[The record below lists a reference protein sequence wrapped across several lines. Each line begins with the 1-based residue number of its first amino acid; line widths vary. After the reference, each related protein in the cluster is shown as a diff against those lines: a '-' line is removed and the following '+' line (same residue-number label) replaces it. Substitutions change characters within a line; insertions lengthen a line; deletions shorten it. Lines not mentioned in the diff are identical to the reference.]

1 MRAGDAHFAALEA
14 LRADAAAP
22 LSFVDRFY
30 GLCAGVIAFAMMV
43 QVGGGL
49 GTLLVAIQIGLALL
63 MFAIAPAETARVVVR
78 WWPLLIV
85 PLLALASVLWSGD
98 AMVSLR
104 YGAQFVLTAFIG
116 VFIASRVSSERLVVI
131 LFWSGLIFLLASIA
145 YGRQGASAQGYVL
158 IGLTGSKNQIGN
170 AAQFQLLLAATLLIM
185 PRLAPLHRLAAL
197 VSLPLAAWLLYQSNA
212 ATPLVLAVAGFGL
225 LGLGLVMMRAAPAG
239 RLVVLIAVLCV
250 ATPLFFLA
258 PEIDL
263 WLQDFMV
270 NVLGK
275 DPTLTGRT
283 LLWAKAEELIALRP
297 WLGHGY
303 QALWV
308 GDSPEA
314 VGLRLWTGMED
325 GRGFNFHNS
334 FLQYAADLGYVGA
347 GAFALT
353 LALATFTWI
362 GAFLRG
368 IDAAHTAF
376 LALFVTLLARLPTEV
391 ILGAF
396 SSTTLLFFIGLR
408 LAFDRPVGSSGGD

>member
-1 MRAGDAHFAALEA
+1 MRAGDASYPPLGT
-14 LRADAAAP
+14 LRAREAP
-22 LSFVDRFY
+22 ALSFVDRLY
-30 GLCAGVIAFAMMV
+30 GLCAGVIAFLMLV
-43 QVGGGL
+43 QIGGAA
-49 GTLLVAIQIGLALL
+49 GTLLVAIEIGLALV
-63 MFAIAPAETARVVVR
+63 MFAIAPAETARVAVR
-78 WWPLLIV
+78 CWPLLIV
-85 PLLALASVLWSGD
+85 PLLACASVLWSGD

-116 VFIASRVSSERLVVI
+116 VFVASRVSSERLVVI
-131 LFWSGLIFLLASIA
+131 LFWAGLIFLLASIA
-145 YGRQGASAQGYVL
+145 SGRQGVSTQGYVL
-158 IGLTGSKNQIGN
+158 IGLSGSKNQIGN

-212 ATPLVLAVAGFGL
+212 ATPLVLAAAGFALFGT
-225 LGLGLVMMRAAPAG
+225 GVVMLRAAPVG
-239 RLVVLIAVLCV
+239 RLVVLAAMLCL
-250 ATPLFFLA
+250 AAPLFFLA

-263 WLQDFMV
+263 WLQDFMA

-308 GDSPEA
+308 GQSPEA

-325 GRGFNFHNS
+325 GRTFNFHNS

-347 GAFALT
+347 SAFALT
-353 LALATFTWI
+353 LAIAIFAWI

-368 IDAAHTAF
+368 IDVARTAF

-396 SSTTLLFFIGLR
+396 SYTTLLFFIGLR
-408 LAFDRPVGSSGGD
+408 LAFDRSVGPSGDA